1 MDLEQLRA
9 DIETALKD
17 PNVESVACIIIVKD
31 EGVHQF
37 FGGANVHL
45 LGAVELLKSDIIAN
59 TNNPPMPSADP
70 VLTTRHID

>member
-17 PNVESVACIIIVKD
+17 PTVESVACIIILKD
-31 EGVHQF
+31 AGIHQF

-45 LGAVELLKSDIIAN
+45 LGAVELLKSDIIAD
-59 TNNPPMPSADP
+59 THNPPMPSAEP
-70 VLTTRHID
+70 VLMTKHID